1 MIPSEQL
8 NKIASNLYE
17 RITSAKV
24 YMGDSVIEGTI
35 KKKIIENNI
44 IKVFVSLSIK
54 DGEVT
59 KIEIID
65 TDGDILQ
72 VQDMNVIKSNKYKF
86 LAVVEIRVENEVIRD
101 GRY

>member
-8 NKIASNLYE
+8 NKIASKLYE
-17 RITSAKV
+17 RIVSAKV
-24 YMGDSVIEGTI
+24 YMGNSAIDGTI
-35 KKKIIENNI
+35 KKKVIENNV
-44 IKVFVSLSIK
+44 IKVFVALSSK
-54 DGEVT
+54 DGEIT

-72 VQDMNVIKSNKYKF
+72 VQEMNIIKSNKYKF
-86 LAVVEIRVENEVIRD
+86 LAVVEIRVENEVIKD